1 MEKTIDQILEENIG
15 LVHLVLSRFTVST
28 YDKDDLIQAGLLGL
42 YTAIKRYDPTK
53 GYALSTYAVPL
64 ILGEM
69 RKELKKITPERNLP
83 SLKKYI
89 EEHHEQLF
97 VSTPKQVS
105 DIEDIC
111 CQLALQEDKEER
123 IYVLKYKMGYTDSA
137 IAKEL
142 GIHQTTVS
150 RRLKKMRM
158 RMEEYISK
166 QSSKER
172 EKI

>member
-15 LVHLVLSRFTVST
+15 LVYLVLSRFTVST

-42 YTAIKRYDPTK
+42 YTAIKRYDSSK
-53 GYALSTYAVPL
+53 GYALSTYAVPF

-83 SLKKYI
+83 SMKKYI
-89 EEHHEQLF
+89 EEHQEQIF
-97 VSTPKQVS
+97 MTDKKGVM

-111 CQLALQEDKEER
+111 CQLAIQEDKEER
-123 IYVLKYKMGYTDSA
+123 MYILKYKMGYTDSA

-150 RRLKKMRM
+150 RKLKKMRM
-158 RMEEYISK
+158 KM
-166 QSSKER
+166 KETIQ
-172 EKI
+172 K

>member
-15 LVHLVLSRFTVST
+15 LVYLVLSRFTVST

-42 YTAIKRYDPTK
+42 YTAIKRYDPNK

-83 SLKKYI
+83 SMKKYI
-89 EEHHEQLF
+89 EEHQEQLF
-97 VSTPKQVS
+97 ASNQQTL

-111 CQLALQEDKEER
+111 CQLALQEDKEKR
-123 IYVLKYKMGYTDSA
+123 MYVLKYKMGYTDSA

-158 RMEEYISK
+158 RMETYISK
-166 QSSKER
+166 
-172 EKI
+172 

>member
-15 LVHLVLSRFTVST
+15 LVYLVLSRFTVSM

-42 YTAIKRYDPTK
+42 YTAIQRYDPTK
-53 GYALSTYAVPL
+53 GYALSTYAVPF

-83 SLKKYI
+83 SMKKYI
-89 EEHHEQLF
+89 EEHQEQLF
-97 VSTPKQVS
+97 TSNSKPVS

-150 RRLKKMRM
+150 RRLKKIRM
-158 RMEEYISK
+158 RMEEYRMEN
-166 QSSKER
+166 QQE
-172 EKI
+172 